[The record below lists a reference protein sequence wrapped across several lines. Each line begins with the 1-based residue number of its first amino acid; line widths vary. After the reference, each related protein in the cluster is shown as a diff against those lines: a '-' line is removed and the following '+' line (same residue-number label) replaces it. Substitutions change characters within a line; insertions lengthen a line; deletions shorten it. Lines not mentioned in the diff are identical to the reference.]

1 MATRSK
7 SGSSRVALATAG
19 DAAAIAAMSRDE
31 IERGLGW
38 SWNEARVRRSILDPN
53 TNVAIIRENGSI
65 AAFGIM
71 SYREDAAHLLLF
83 AVRRSQQRQ
92 GLGSTMLSWLEEV
105 ARAAGLQRVHVEC
118 RRVNVAARNFYGEHG
133 YHEQVISKGYYSGV
147 EDAIRLEKWLATREG
162 DSP

>member
-7 SGSSRVALATAG
+7 SGSSRVELATAG

-38 SWNEARVRRSILDPN
+38 SWNEARVRRAILNPD
-53 TNVAIIRENGSI
+53 TNVAVIRDNRTI

-71 SYREDAAHLLLF
+71 SYRDDAAHLLLF

-92 GLGSTMLSWLEEV
+92 GMGSTLLHWLEEV
-105 ARAAGLQRVHVEC
+105 ARVAGMQRIHVEC
-118 RRVNVAARNFYGEHG
+118 RRDNAAARNFYGEHG
-133 YHEQVISKGYYSGV
+133 YHEQVIAKGYYSGV
-147 EDAIRLEKWLATREG
+147 MDAIRLEKWLAN
-162 DSP
+162 S

>member
-7 SGSSRVALATAG
+7 SGSSRVELATAG

-38 SWNEARVRRSILDPN
+38 SWNEARVRRAIRDPN
-53 TNVAIIRENGSI
+53 TNVAVIRDNGNI

-92 GLGSTMLSWLEEV
+92 GLGSTMLTGSKKSPGP
-105 ARAAGLQRVHVEC
+105 RACNASMSNAGATMPQR
-118 RRVNVAARNFYGEHG
+118 A
-133 YHEQVISKGYYSGV
+133 ISTVST
-147 EDAIRLEKWLATREG
+147 AITSR
-162 DSP
+162 S